1 MIRNSVKVEQ
11 SGTIMEQ
18 SKMEKYSYLAIKTN
32 RLFPFQKGC
41 VYGQT

>member
-11 SGTIMEQ
+11 SGTITEQ
-18 SKMEKYSYLAIKTN
+18 SKMKKYSHLAIKTS
-32 RLFPFQKGC
+32 RLFPFQKVS